1 MFVKNKKKSK
11 FIGFTLI
18 EIMLVVALIVAI
30 GGISAPVYQS
40 FQVKKNLDVATNG
53 IAQTLRRA
61 QALSQSGV
69 GDASWG
75 VNISSGVVTLFKGV
89 SYASRDTA
97 FDETVEISSSIV
109 LSGVSEI
116 VFSKLLGEPQTTGN
130 IILSDNNDTQTITI
144 NSKGAIE
151 Y

>member
-53 IAQTLRRA
+53 IAQILRRA
-61 QALSQSGV
+61 QALSQSGA

-75 VNISSGVVTLFKGV
+75 VNISSGVVTLFKGADY
-89 SYASRDTA
+89 SSRDVA
-97 FDETVEISSSIV
+97 FDETFEISSNIV
-109 LSGVSEI
+109 PSGISEI

-130 IILSDNNDTQTITI
+130 IILTNDNDTQTITI